1 MEKIL
6 LFKPYFSHT
15 IWGGE
20 RLCREFGYDEPGSD
34 VGECWGISAH
44 PTGESIVDGGCFDG
58 LKLSQL
64 WDEHRELFGNMEGD
78 RFPILV
84 KIIDAKDDLSVQVH
98 PDDKYALVHE
108 NGSWG
113 KTESWYVLHS
123 PDEGRIVIGHNATTR
138 EELCDMIDN
147 GKWGELIRVVPV
159 SPGDV
164 IQIDPGTVHAM
175 SAGLS
180 VLETQ
185 TTSDI
190 TYRLYDYDRMKDGKK
205 RPLHHKESKDV
216 IKVPSKTTE
225 EMVKRSPECPDNS
238 MVLITDCRYYKVAR
252 LKVKG
257 EYILESGAPF
267 LNASVLEGSGT
278 VLGTEVKKGTHMIIT
293 SEGVK
298 RAVFSGDMDLIVSTV
313 EGPHLI

>member
-34 VGECWGISAH
+34 VGEGWGISAH
-44 PTGESIVDGGCFDG
+44 PKGESTVVGGPYDG

-64 WDEHRELFGNMEGD
+64 WEAHRELFGNIEGD

-84 KIIDAKDDLSVQVH
+84 KILDAKDDLSVQVH
-98 PDDKYALVHE
+98 PDDEYAFAHE

-123 PDEGRIVIGHNATTR
+123 PHEGRIVIGHNATTK
-138 EELCDMIDN
+138 EELFDMIDN
-147 GKWGELIRVVPV
+147 GKWGDLIRVVPV

-164 IQIDPGTVHAM
+164 VQIDPGTVHAM

-185 TTSDI
+185 QTSDI
-190 TYRLYDYDRMKDGKK
+190 TYRLYDYDREKDGKK

-216 IKVPSKTTE
+216 IKVPSRSTE
-225 EMVKRSPECPDNS
+225 EMVKKSAHCADNS
-238 MVLITDCRYYKVAR
+238 MVLITDCKHYRVAR
-252 LKVKG
+252 IRVKG
-257 EYILESGAPF
+257 EFVLESDAPF
-267 LNASVLEGSGT
+267 INASVLEGSGT
-278 VLGTEVKKGTHMIIT
+278 VHGRDVKKGSHMIIT
-293 SEGVK
+293 SEGAK
-298 RAVFSGDMDLIVSTV
+298 RTVFSGDLDMIVSTV
-313 EGPHLI
+313 SGPYFE